1 MGASERPEAPG
12 GVSPG
17 RRLLEQQEQKE
28 PGTMKVEKAAA
39 QDLRGIAANTARDLA
54 LGLRLASLRMENFE
68 PGQGKDAAR
77 ELAEHLSASARR
89 AVELYYLESLTQ
101 AVAISE
107 GPLKV
112 RRKSELELFN
122 MDESLEIQK
131 LKSDVN
137 GCYNKVGFALL
148 LDCELER
155 ARRRKSPLSLAL
167 FKLDPPD
174 EALVCEVAK
183 QGRECCRLLDVL
195 GTFDSQG
202 VGMLLPDTG
211 PEGTQVAAQRVLSSY
226 LSAMEMAGERAAG
239 RLLVGVASHPEDGSE
254 PRELLEKADSRAGG
268 YSLLEEVVKVG

>member
-1 MGASERPEAPG
+1 
-12 GVSPG
+12 
-17 RRLLEQQEQKE
+17 
-28 PGTMKVEKAAA
+28 MKVGKAAA

-77 ELAEHLSASARR
+77 ELAEHLSVSARR

-112 RRKSELELFN
+112 RRQSESGLFSA
-122 MDESLEIQK
+122 DDSLEIHK
-131 LKSDVN
+131 LKSDVT

-148 LDCELER
+148 LECELER
-155 ARRRKSPLSLAL
+155 ARRRRSPLSLAL
-167 FKLDPPD
+167 FKLDPAND
-174 EALVCEVAK
+174 DLVREVAK

-195 GTFDSQG
+195 GTFDGRG

-211 PEGTQVAAQRVLSSY
+211 PEGTQVAAQRVLTSF
-226 LSAMEMAGERAAG
+226 LSARELAGDTGFG
-239 RLLVGVASHPEDGSE
+239 RLLVGVASHPEDGTE
-254 PRELLEKADSRAGG
+254 ARELLQAADERAGG
-268 YSLLEEVVKVG
+268 YSLLEESVKVG

>member
-1 MGASERPEAPG
+1 
-12 GVSPG
+12 
-17 RRLLEQQEQKE
+17 
-28 PGTMKVEKAAA
+28 MKVEKAAA
-39 QDLRGIAANTARDLA
+39 QDLRGIAATTARDLA

-77 ELAEHLSASARR
+77 ELAEQLSVSARR

-112 RRKSELELFN
+112 RRKIELDFLN
-122 MDESLEIQK
+122 QDESMEIQK
-131 LKSDVN
+131 LKSDVS

-148 LDCELER
+148 LECELER

-167 FKLDPPD
+167 FKLEPPD
-174 EALVCEVAK
+174 GALVEEVAK

-195 GTFDSQG
+195 GTFDGRG

-211 PEGTQVAAQRVLSSY
+211 PEGTQVAAQRVLTSF
-226 LSAMEMAGERAAG
+226 LSARELDGSPGTE
-239 RLLVGVASHPEDGSE
+239 RLLVGVASYPEDGADS
-254 PRELLEKADSRAGG
+254 RELLGRADDRAGG
-268 YSLLEEVVKVG
+268 YSLLEEAVALG